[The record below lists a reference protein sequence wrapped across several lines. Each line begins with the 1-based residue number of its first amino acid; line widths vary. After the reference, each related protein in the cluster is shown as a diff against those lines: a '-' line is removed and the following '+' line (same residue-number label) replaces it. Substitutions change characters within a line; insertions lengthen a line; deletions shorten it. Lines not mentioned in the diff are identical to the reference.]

1 MCFYISALNF
11 FQESLA
17 KKPKEHDENM
27 SIPVEEF
34 LTEARYNLLH
44 WFDH

>member
-1 MCFYISALNF
+1 VFLYFCFKI

-27 SIPVEEF
+27 LIRVEEF